1 MGALWNPEAGTELHV
16 SLERETPSLG
26 TGPCRA
32 CLASVLAVVLSVLAV
47 GGCAREQTGY
57 TFALVP
63 KAMNNPFFDFARE
76 GCMQA
81 AADLEDVECLYIG
94 PSEHTE
100 ADQIQVVEDLI
111 TRRVDG
117 IAVSPSNATAMA
129 RALARAN
136 EIGIPVITWDSD
148 LLAED
153 AALRTTYIG
162 TENRAMGVEQAKL
175 LQKLRPDG
183 GTICIQSGGAAAMNH
198 NERMQGFRD
207 TLAGA
212 DSGEPPG
219 ERLEGTNGWTEVA
232 ACPLYTNDDF
242 PLAVQQ
248 MADIL
253 ASEPDL
259 DVFSITG
266 GFPQFVDQAYRQ
278 AVEPYRERI
287 ESKDLVIIGADVL
300 PMQLDLLAEG
310 LSHGQVGQR
319 PYAMGYRSMEVLL
332 QLVAGQSVE
341 DPIHTGLDVLTGAED
356 VEAFRTP

>member
-1 MGALWNPEAGTELHV
+1 
-16 SLERETPSLG
+16 
-26 TGPCRA
+26 
-32 CLASVLAVVLSVLAV
+32 
-47 GGCAREQTGY
+47 
-57 TFALVP
+57 
-63 KAMNNPFFDFARE
+63 
-76 GCMQA
+76 
-81 AADLEDVECLYIG
+81 
-94 PSEHTE
+94 
-100 ADQIQVVEDLI
+100 
-111 TRRVDG
+111 
-117 IAVSPSNATAMA
+117 MA

-136 EIGIPVITWDSD
+136 EVGIPVITWDSD

-153 AALRTTYIG
+153 AGLRTTYIG

-175 LQKLRPDG
+175 LQKLKPDG

-219 ERLEGTNGWTEVA
+219 KRLEGANKWTEVA

-253 ASEPDL
+253 ASAPDL

-300 PMQLDLLAEG
+300 PMQLDPPRRGPEPRPGRAAAVRDG
-310 LSHGQVGQR
+310 LPVDGGAAPAGRR
-319 PYAMGYRSMEVLL
+319 PERR
-332 QLVAGQSVE
+332 
-341 DPIHTGLDVLTGAED
+341 DPIYTGLDVLTGAED
-356 VEAFRTP
+356 VEAFRSSSTRRTTPVTAIRR

>member
-1 MGALWNPEAGTELHV
+1 MNRGVVVALAF
-16 SLERETPSLG
+16 
-26 TGPCRA
+26 
-32 CLASVLAVVLSVLAV
+32 VLSV
-47 GGCAREQTGY
+47 GGCAREESGY

-63 KAMNNPFFDFARE
+63 KAMNNPFFDLARD

-81 AADLEDVECLYIG
+81 TADLEDVDCLYIG

-100 ADQIQVVEDLI
+100 ADQVQVVEDLI

-129 RALARAN
+129 RALARAR
-136 EIGIPVITWDSD
+136 ETGIPVITWDSD

-153 AALRTTYIG
+153 AGLRTTYIG

-175 LQKLRPDG
+175 LQEFKPEG
-183 GTICIQSGGAAAMNH
+183 GRICIQSGGAAAMNH
-198 NERMQGFRD
+198 NERMQGLRD
-207 TLAGA
+207 TLAGTA
-212 DSGEPPG
+212 SAAPPG
-219 ERLEGTNGWTEVA
+219 ERLEGRNGWTEVA

-248 MADIL
+248 MADVL

-278 AVEPYRERI
+278 AVEPYRDRI
-287 ESKDLVIIGADVL
+287 DSRDLVIMGADVL

-332 QLVAGQSVE
+332 ELVNGAPVD
-341 DPIHTGLDVLTGAED
+341 DPIYTGLDVLTNAAD
-356 VEAFRTP
+356 VEAFRARVAGP

>member
-1 MGALWNPEAGTELHV
+1 MNRGVVVALA
-16 SLERETPSLG
+16 
-26 TGPCRA
+26 
-32 CLASVLAVVLSVLAV
+32 LALSA
-47 GGCAREQTGY
+47 GGCAREESGY

-63 KAMNNPFFDFARE
+63 KAMNNPFFDLARD

-81 AADLEDVECLYIG
+81 AADLEDVDCLYIG

-100 ADQIQVVEDLI
+100 ADQVQVVEDLI

-129 RALARAN
+129 RALARAR
-136 EIGIPVITWDSD
+136 ETGIPVITWDSD
-148 LLAED
+148 LLVDD
-153 AALRTTYIG
+153 AGLRTTYIG

-175 LQKLRPDG
+175 LQEFKPEG
-183 GTICIQSGGAAAMNH
+183 GRICIQSGGAAAMNH
-198 NERMQGFRD
+198 NERMQGLRD
-207 TLAGA
+207 TLAGTA
-212 DSGEPPG
+212 SAAPPG
-219 ERLEGTNGWTEVA
+219 ERLAGRNGWTEVA

-248 MADIL
+248 MADVL

-278 AVEPYRERI
+278 AVEPYRDRI
-287 ESKDLVIIGADVL
+287 DSRDLVIMGADVL

-332 QLVAGQSVE
+332 ELVNGAPVD
-341 DPIHTGLDVLTGAED
+341 DPIYTGLDVLTSAED
-356 VEAFRTP
+356 VEAFRDR

>member
-1 MGALWNPEAGTELHV
+1 MLATAVALA
-16 SLERETPSLG
+16 
-26 TGPCRA
+26 A
-32 CLASVLAVVLSVLAV
+32 CAPDDA
-47 GGCAREQTGY
+47 GY

-63 KAMNNPFFDFARE
+63 KAMNNPFFDLARD

-81 AADLEDVECLYIG
+81 AADLEGVDCLYIG

-129 RALARAN
+129 RALARARDA
-136 EIGIPVITWDSD
+136 GIPVITWDSD

-153 AALRTTYIG
+153 AGFRRTYIG
-162 TENRAMGVEQAKL
+162 TENRAMGVEQARLLLKL
-175 LQKLRPDG
+175 KPDG
-183 GTICIQSGGAAAMNH
+183 GVICIQSGGAAAMNH
-198 NERMQGFRD
+198 NERMQGLRD

-212 DSGEPPG
+212 NSAAPPG
-219 ERLEGTNGWTEVA
+219 ERLEGANGWTEAA

-248 MADIL
+248 MADVL
-253 ASEPDL
+253 ASAPDL
-259 DVFSITG
+259 GVFAITG

-287 ESKDLVIIGADVL
+287 ESLDLVILGADVL
-300 PMQLDLLAEG
+300 PMQLDLLVEG

-332 QLVAGQSVE
+332 ELANGGSVE
-341 DPIHTGLDVLTGAED
+341 DPIHTGLEVFTSAADVA
-356 VEAFRTP
+356 AFRAGRSE

>member
-1 MGALWNPEAGTELHV
+1 MGLPVCSRGSTGNGRCPRAGWFAV
-16 SLERETPSLG
+16 
-26 TGPCRA
+26 
-32 CLASVLAVVLSVLAV
+32 AVVVTLAFGV
-47 GGCAREQTGY
+47 AGCAQERTGY

-63 KAMNNPFFDFARE
+63 KAMNNPFFDYARD

-117 IAVSPSNATAMA
+117 LAVSPSNATAMA
-129 RALARAN
+129 RALARAS
-136 EIGIPVITWDSD
+136 EVGIPVITWDSD

-153 AALRTTYIG
+153 AGARTTYIG

-175 LQKLRPDG
+175 LQKLKPDG
-183 GTICIQSGGAAAMNH
+183 GMICIQSGGPAAMNH

-212 DSGEPPG
+212 DSENPPG
-219 ERLEGTNGWTEVA
+219 TRLNGQNGWTEVD

-253 ASEPDL
+253 ASAPDL
-259 DVFSITG
+259 DVFAITG

-287 ESKDLVIIGADVL
+287 DSKDLVIIGADVL

-332 QLVAGQSVE
+332 ELVNGGSVE
-341 DPIHTGLDVLTGAED
+341 DPIHTGLDILTSAED
-356 VEAFRTP
+356 VEAFRAGPGE

>member
-1 MGALWNPEAGTELHV
+1 MPAGV
-16 SLERETPSLG
+16 
-26 TGPCRA
+26 
-32 CLASVLAVVLSVLAV
+32 VVLSLLAV
-47 GGCAREQTGY
+47 AGCAREEAGY

-63 KAMNNPFFDFARE
+63 KAMNNPFFDFARD

-81 AADLEDVECLYIG
+81 AEDLDGVECLYIG

-117 IAVSPSNATAMA
+117 VAVSPSNAVAMA
-129 RALARAN
+129 RVLVRARDS
-136 EIGIPVITWDSD
+136 GIPVITWDSD

-153 AALRTTYIG
+153 AGLRTTYIG

-175 LQKLRPDG
+175 LQELKPEG
-183 GTICIQSGGAAAMNH
+183 GSICIQSGGAAAMNH
-198 NERMQGFRD
+198 NERMQGLRD
-207 TLAGA
+207 TLAGVVSA
-212 DSGEPPG
+212 APPG
-219 ERLEGTNGWTEVA
+219 ERLEGRNGWTEVA

-248 MADIL
+248 MADVL

-287 ESKDLVIIGADVL
+287 ESLDLVIIGADVL
-300 PMQLDLLAEG
+300 PMQLDLLVEG

-332 QLVAGQSVE
+332 ELVSGGSVE
-341 DPIHTGLDVLTGAED
+341 DPIYTGLDVLTSAED
-356 VEAFRTP
+356 VEAFRAR

>member
-1 MGALWNPEAGTELHV
+1 MA
-16 SLERETPSLG
+16 
-26 TGPCRA
+26 
-32 CLASVLAVVLSVLAV
+32 
-47 GGCAREQTGY
+47 GCAREETGY

-63 KAMNNPFFDFARE
+63 KAMNNPFFDFARD

-81 AADLEDVECLYIG
+81 AEALDGVECLYIG

-117 IAVSPSNATAMA
+117 LAVSPSNATAMA
-129 RALARAN
+129 RALARAH
-136 EIGIPVITWDSD
+136 EVGIPVITWDSD

-153 AALRTTYIG
+153 AGLRTTYIG
-162 TENRAMGVEQAKL
+162 TENRAMGVEQAEL
-175 LQKLRPDG
+175 LLELKPEG

-198 NERMQGFRD
+198 NERMQGLRD
-207 TLAGA
+207 TLGGGRSSA
-212 DSGEPPG
+212 PPG
-219 ERLEGTNGWTEVA
+219 DRLEGQKGWREVA

-248 MADIL
+248 MADVL

-278 AVEPYRERI
+278 AVEPYRARL
-287 ESKDLVIIGADVL
+287 ESLDLVIIGADVL

-319 PYAMGYRSMEVLL
+319 PYEMGYRSMEILL
-332 QLVAGQSVE
+332 ELVNGGSVE
-341 DPIHTGLDVLTGAED
+341 DPIFTGLDVLTSAED
-356 VEAFRTP
+356 VEAFRAR

>member
-1 MGALWNPEAGTELHV
+1 MKLRVVGFL
-16 SLERETPSLG
+16 
-26 TGPCRA
+26 
-32 CLASVLAVVLSVLAV
+32 VLALAA
-47 GGCAREQTGY
+47 GGCARDEAGY

-63 KAMNNPFFDFARE
+63 KAMNNPFFDFARD
-76 GCMQA
+76 GCMA
-81 AADLEDVECLYIG
+81 AAAELDGVECLYIG

-136 EIGIPVITWDSD
+136 GVGIPAITWDSD

-153 AALRTTYIG
+153 AALRMTYIG

-175 LQKLRPDG
+175 LQELKPDG
-183 GTICIQSGGAAAMNH
+183 GTICIQSGGPAAMNH
-198 NERMQGFRD
+198 NERMQGLRD

-212 DSGEPPG
+212 ESAGPPG
-219 ERLEGTNGWTEVA
+219 DRLEGRNGWTEVA

-253 ASEPDL
+253 ASEPEL
-259 DVFSITG
+259 DAFAITG

-278 AVEPYRERI
+278 AVEPYRARI
-287 ESKDLVIIGADVL
+287 DSLDLVIVGADVL

-332 QLVAGQSVE
+332 ELVNGVPVE

-356 VEAFRTP
+356 VEAFRAR

>member
-1 MGALWNPEAGTELHV
+1 
-16 SLERETPSLG
+16 
-26 TGPCRA
+26 
-32 CLASVLAVVLSVLAV
+32 
-47 GGCAREQTGY
+47 
-57 TFALVP
+57 
-63 KAMNNPFFDFARE
+63 MNNPFFDFARE

-81 AADLEDVECLYIG
+81 AADLEDVKCLYIG

-117 IAVSPSNATAMA
+117 LAVSPSNAVAMA
-129 RALARAN
+129 RALVRAR
-136 EIGIPVITWDSD
+136 EVGIPVITWDSD

-153 AALRTTYIG
+153 AGLRTTYVG

-175 LQKLRPDG
+175 LQGLKPDG
-183 GTICIQSGGAAAMNH
+183 GAICIQSGGAAAMNH
-198 NERMQGFRD
+198 NERMQGLRD
-207 TLAGA
+207 TLAGVES
-212 DSGEPPG
+212 DGPPG
-219 ERLEGTNGWTEVA
+219 DRLDGENGWTEVD

-248 MADIL
+248 MADVL

-259 DVFSITG
+259 DVFLITG

-278 AVEPYRERI
+278 AVKPYRERI
-287 ESKDLVIIGADVL
+287 ETNDLVIIGADVL

-332 QLVAGQSVE
+332 ELVGGGTVE
-341 DPIHTGLDVLTGAED
+341 DPIYTGLDVLISAED
-356 VEAFRTP
+356 VEAFRAR

>member
-1 MGALWNPEAGTELHV
+1 MSSSRPQERGTRGPVARLAATALVSAAGLA
-16 SLERETPSLG
+16 
-26 TGPCRA
+26 A
-32 CLASVLAVVLSVLAV
+32 CAPD
-47 GGCAREQTGY
+47 ETGY

-63 KAMNNPFFDFARE
+63 KAMNNPFFDLARD

-81 AADLEDVECLYIG
+81 ATDLEGVECLYIG

-117 IAVSPSNATAMA
+117 LAVSPSNATAMA
-129 RALARAN
+129 RALVRARDA
-136 EIGIPVITWDSD
+136 GIPAITWDSD

-153 AALRTTYIG
+153 AGLRTTYIG
-162 TENRAMGVEQAKL
+162 TENRAMGVAQAKL
-175 LQKLRPDG
+175 LQELKPDG
-183 GTICIQSGGAAAMNH
+183 GSICIQSGGAAAMNH
-198 NERMQGFRD
+198 NERMQGLRD

-212 DSGEPPG
+212 ESAAPPG
-219 ERLEGTNGWTEVA
+219 NRLEGANGWTEVA
-232 ACPLYTNDDF
+232 SCPLYTNDDF

-248 MADIL
+248 MADVL

-259 DVFSITG
+259 DAFSITG

-278 AVEPYRERI
+278 AAEPYRERI
-287 ESKDLVIIGADVL
+287 DSKDLVIVGADTL

-332 QLVAGQSVE
+332 ELVNGASVE
-341 DPIHTGLDVLTGAED
+341 DPIYTGLDVLTNAAD
-356 VEAFRTP
+356 VDSFRLDARVF

>member
-1 MGALWNPEAGTELHV
+1 MSWKSKPRSRRGLCGHRRVPVGLV
-16 SLERETPSLG
+16 
-26 TGPCRA
+26 
-32 CLASVLAVVLSVLAV
+32 VLALLGVA
-47 GGCAREQTGY
+47 GCAREETGY

-63 KAMNNPFFDFARE
+63 KAMNNPFFDFARD

-81 AADLEDVECLYIG
+81 AADLDGFECLYIG

-117 IAVSPSNATAMA
+117 LAVSPSNATAMA
-129 RALARAN
+129 RALARARDA
-136 EIGIPVITWDSD
+136 GIPVITWDSD
-148 LLAED
+148 LLPED
-153 AALRTTYIG
+153 AGLRTTYIG
-162 TENRAMGVEQAKL
+162 TRNRAMGVEQARL
-175 LQKLRPDG
+175 LQELRPEG
-183 GTICIQSGGAAAMNH
+183 GSICIQSGGAAAMNH
-198 NERMQGFRD
+198 NERMQGLRD

-212 DSGEPPG
+212 VSAAPPG
-219 ERLEGTNGWTEVA
+219 ERLEGRNGWTEVA

-248 MADIL
+248 MADVL

-287 ESKDLVIIGADVL
+287 ESLDLVIIGADVL

-332 QLVAGQSVE
+332 ELVNGGAVE
-341 DPIHTGLDVLTGAED
+341 DPIYTGLDVLTSAAD
-356 VEAFRTP
+356 VEAFRAGRGE

>member
-1 MGALWNPEAGTELHV
+1 MELQVSSRMRSEGERHAGQV
-16 SLERETPSLG
+16 
-26 TGPCRA
+26 
-32 CLASVLAVVLSVLAV
+32 CLPSVLFLALAFSV
-47 GGCAREQTGY
+47 GGCAQEDTGY

-63 KAMNNPFFDFARE
+63 KAMNNPFFDYARD

-129 RALARAN
+129 RALVRAN
-136 EIGIPVITWDSD
+136 EVGIPVITWDSD

-153 AALRTTYIG
+153 AGLRTTYVG
-162 TENRAMGVEQAKL
+162 TENRALGVEQAKL
-175 LQKLRPDG
+175 LQGLKPDG
-183 GTICIQSGGAAAMNH
+183 GAICIQSGGAAAMNH
-198 NERMQGFRD
+198 NERMQGLRD
-207 TLAGA
+207 TLAGVESSA
-212 DSGEPPG
+212 PPG
-219 ERLEGTNGWTEVA
+219 DRLEGQNGWTEAA

-248 MADIL
+248 MADVL

-266 GFPQFVDQAYRQ
+266 GFPQFVDHAYRQ
-278 AVEPYRERI
+278 AVAPYRDRI
-287 ESKDLVIIGADVL
+287 DSRDLAIIGADVL
-300 PMQLDLLAEG
+300 PMQLDLLVEG

-332 QLVAGQSVE
+332 ELVGGGTVE
-341 DPIHTGLDVLTGAED
+341 DPIYTGLDVLISAED
-356 VEAFRTP
+356 VEAFRAGPGE

>member
-1 MGALWNPEAGTELHV
+1 V
-16 SLERETPSLG
+16 RPS
-26 TGPCRA
+26 
-32 CLASVLAVVLSVLAV
+32 CLTSVAAAVLAMSLA
-47 GGCAREQTGY
+47 GCAQEETGY

-63 KAMNNPFFDFARE
+63 KAMNNPFFDFARD

-81 AADLEDVECLYIG
+81 AADLESVDCLYIG

-117 IAVSPSNATAMA
+117 LAVSPSNATAMA
-129 RALARAN
+129 RALARAR
-136 EIGIPVITWDSD
+136 EAGIPVITWDSD

-153 AALRTTYIG
+153 AGFRTTYVG
-162 TENRAMGVEQAKL
+162 TENRAMGVEQARL
-175 LQKLRPDG
+175 LQELKPEG
-183 GTICIQSGGAAAMNH
+183 GSLCIQSGGAAAMNH
-198 NERMQGFRD
+198 NERMQGLRD
-207 TLAGA
+207 TLAGVESDA
-212 DSGEPPG
+212 PPG
-219 ERLEGTNGWTEVA
+219 MRLESDNGWTEVD

-248 MADIL
+248 MADVL

-278 AVEPYRERI
+278 AVEPYRDRI
-287 ESKDLVIIGADVL
+287 DAKDLVIIGADVL

-332 QLVAGQSVE
+332 ELVRGGAVE
-341 DPIHTGLDVLTGAED
+341 DPIYTGLDVLTSAED
-356 VEAFRTP
+356 VEAFRAGRGR

>member
-1 MGALWNPEAGTELHV
+1 MGYGNGERPGAAGSV
-16 SLERETPSLG
+16 SLAAL
-26 TGPCRA
+26 
-32 CLASVLAVVLSVLAV
+32 VLALSL
-47 GGCAREQTGY
+47 GGCAQEESGY

-63 KAMNNPFFDFARE
+63 KAMNNPFFDFARD

-81 AADLEDVECLYIG
+81 AVDLEDVECLYIG

-117 IAVSPSNATAMA
+117 LAVSPSNAAAMA
-129 RALARAN
+129 RALVRAH
-136 EIGIPVITWDSD
+136 EAGIPVITWDSD

-153 AALRTTYIG
+153 AALRTTYVG
-162 TENRAMGVEQAKL
+162 TENRALGVEQAKL
-175 LQKLRPDG
+175 LQELKPEG
-183 GTICIQSGGAAAMNH
+183 GSICIQSGGAAAMNH
-198 NERMQGFRD
+198 NERMQGLRD
-207 TLAGA
+207 TLAGVESA
-212 DSGEPPG
+212 AAPG
-219 ERLEGTNGWTEVA
+219 KRLEGENGWTEVS

-248 MADIL
+248 MADVL

-278 AVEPYRERI
+278 AVAPYRERI
-287 ESKDLVIIGADVL
+287 ESRDLVIIGADVL
-300 PMQLDLLAEG
+300 PMQLDLLVEG

-319 PYAMGYRSMEVLL
+319 PYAMGYQSMEVLL
-332 QLVAGQSVE
+332 QLVGGGTVE
-341 DPIHTGLDVLTGAED
+341 DPIYTGLDILTSAAD
-356 VEAFRTP
+356 VEAFRAERGD

>member
-1 MGALWNPEAGTELHV
+1 MGLQVRSGK
-16 SLERETPSLG
+16 G
-26 TGPCRA
+26 TGSGRRPRA
-32 CLASVLAVVLSVLAV
+32 AWFVAGAVAALALGVT
-47 GGCAREQTGY
+47 GCAQEQTGY

-81 AADLEDVECLYIG
+81 AADLEDVKCLYIG

-117 IAVSPSNATAMA
+117 LAVSPSNAVAMA
-129 RALARAN
+129 RALVRAR
-136 EIGIPVITWDSD
+136 EVGIPVITWDSD

-153 AALRTTYIG
+153 AGLRTTYVG

-175 LQKLRPDG
+175 LQGLKPDG
-183 GTICIQSGGAAAMNH
+183 GAICIQSGGAAAMNH
-198 NERMQGFRD
+198 NERMQGLRD
-207 TLAGA
+207 TLAGVES
-212 DSGEPPG
+212 DGPPG
-219 ERLEGTNGWTEVA
+219 DRLDGENGWTEVD

-248 MADIL
+248 MADVL

-259 DVFSITG
+259 DVFLITG

-278 AVEPYRERI
+278 AVKPYRERI
-287 ESKDLVIIGADVL
+287 ETNDLVIIGADVL

-332 QLVAGQSVE
+332 ELVGGGTVE
-341 DPIHTGLDVLTGAED
+341 DPIYTGLDVLISAED
-356 VEAFRTP
+356 VEAFRAR

>member
-1 MGALWNPEAGTELHV
+1 MGL
-16 SLERETPSLG
+16 
-26 TGPCRA
+26 
-32 CLASVLAVVLSVLAV
+32 VVLSLLAV
-47 GGCAREQTGY
+47 AGCAREETGY

-63 KAMNNPFFDFARE
+63 KAMNNPFFDFARD

-81 AADLEDVECLYIG
+81 AEDLDGVECLYIG

-100 ADQIQVVEDLI
+100 ADQIQVVEDLV

-117 IAVSPSNATAMA
+117 VAVSASNAVAMA
-129 RALARAN
+129 RVLVRARDS
-136 EIGIPVITWDSD
+136 GIPVITWDSD

-153 AALRTTYIG
+153 AGLRSTYIG

-175 LQKLRPDG
+175 LQELKPEG
-183 GTICIQSGGAAAMNH
+183 GSICIQSGGAAAMNH
-198 NERMQGFRD
+198 NERMQGLRD
-207 TLAGA
+207 TLAGVVSA
-212 DSGEPPG
+212 PPG
-219 ERLEGTNGWTEVA
+219 ERLEGQNGWTEVA

-248 MADIL
+248 MADVL

-287 ESKDLVIIGADVL
+287 ESLDLVIIGADVL
-300 PMQLDLLAEG
+300 PMQLDLLVEG

-319 PYAMGYRSMEVLL
+319 PYAMGYRSIEVLL
-332 QLVAGQSVE
+332 ELVSGGSVE
-341 DPIHTGLDVLTGAED
+341 DPIYTGLDVLTSAED
-356 VEAFRTP
+356 VEAFRAR

>member
-1 MGALWNPEAGTELHV
+1 MSSSGQQ
-16 SLERETPSLG
+16 G
-26 TGPCRA
+26 TGTRA
-32 CLASVLAVVLSVLAV
+32 AAVRLAAATMTAAIGLAA
-47 GGCAREQTGY
+47 CAPEDAGY

-63 KAMNNPFFDFARE
+63 KAMNNPFFDLARD
-76 GCMQA
+76 GCIQA
-81 AADLEDVECLYIG
+81 AADLDGVECLYIG

-117 IAVSPSNATAMA
+117 LAVSPSNATAMA
-129 RALARAN
+129 RALARARDA
-136 EIGIPVITWDSD
+136 GIPAITWDSD

-153 AALRTTYIG
+153 AGLRTTYIG

-175 LQKLRPDG
+175 LHELKPDG
-183 GTICIQSGGAAAMNH
+183 GRICIQSGGAAAMNH
-198 NERMQGFRD
+198 NERMQGLRD

-212 DSGEPPG
+212 DSAAPPG
-219 ERLEGTNGWTEVA
+219 ERLEGQNGWTEVA

-248 MADIL
+248 MADAL

-287 ESKDLVIIGADVL
+287 DSKDLVILGADTL

-332 QLVAGQSVE
+332 ELVGGGTVE
-341 DPIHTGLDVLTGAED
+341 DPIHTGLDVLTGAAD
-356 VEAFRTP
+356 VEAFRLGKGARVF

>member
-1 MGALWNPEAGTELHV
+1 MRSEGERHAGQ
-16 SLERETPSLG
+16 
-26 TGPCRA
+26 A
-32 CLASVLAVVLSVLAV
+32 CLPTVLCLALAFSV
-47 GGCAREQTGY
+47 GGCAQEDTGY

-63 KAMNNPFFDFARE
+63 KAMNNPFFDYARD

-117 IAVSPSNATAMA
+117 LAVSPSNASAMA
-129 RALARAN
+129 RALVRAK
-136 EIGIPVITWDSD
+136 EVGIPVITWDSD

-153 AALRTTYIG
+153 SGLRTTYVG

-175 LQKLRPDG
+175 LQGLKPDG
-183 GTICIQSGGAAAMNH
+183 GAICIQSGGAAAMNH
-198 NERMQGFRD
+198 NERMQGLRD
-207 TLAGA
+207 TLAGVE
-212 DSGEPPG
+212 SSEPPG
-219 ERLEGTNGWTEVA
+219 DRLEGRNGWTEAA

-248 MADIL
+248 MADVL
-253 ASEPDL
+253 ASQPDL

-278 AVEPYRERI
+278 AVAPYRDRI
-287 ESKDLVIIGADVL
+287 DSRDLVIIGADVL

-332 QLVAGQSVE
+332 ELVGGGTVE
-341 DPIHTGLDVLTGAED
+341 DPIHTGLDVLISAED
-356 VEAFRTP
+356 VEAFRAGRGE

>member
-1 MGALWNPEAGTELHV
+1 MSWNRKRRRGRSSREHRRMPAGF
-16 SLERETPSLG
+16 
-26 TGPCRA
+26 
-32 CLASVLAVVLSVLAV
+32 VVLSLLAAA
-47 GGCAREQTGY
+47 GCAPEETGY

-63 KAMNNPFFDFARE
+63 KAMNNPFFDLARD

-81 AADLEDVECLYIG
+81 AEDLDDVDCLYIG

-111 TRRVDG
+111 SRRVDG
-117 IAVSPSNATAMA
+117 LAVSPSNATAMA
-129 RALARAN
+129 RALARARDA
-136 EIGIPVITWDSD
+136 GIPVITWDSD

-153 AALRTTYIG
+153 AGLRATYIG
-162 TENRAMGVEQAKL
+162 TENRAMGVEQARL
-175 LQKLRPDG
+175 LEELKPEG
-183 GTICIQSGGAAAMNH
+183 GRICIQSGGAAAMNH
-198 NERMQGFRD
+198 NERMQGLRD
-207 TLAGA
+207 TLGGA
-212 DSGEPPG
+212 TSAAAPG
-219 ERLEGTNGWTEVA
+219 DRLEGRNGWTEVA

-248 MADIL
+248 MADVL

-287 ESKDLVIIGADVL
+287 ESLDLVIIGADVL
-300 PMQLDLLAEG
+300 PMQLDLLIEG

-319 PYAMGYRSMEVLL
+319 PYAMGYRAMAVLL
-332 QLVAGQSVE
+332 ELIAGGSVG
-341 DPIHTGLDVLTGAED
+341 DPIYTGLDVLTSAAD
-356 VEAFRTP
+356 VEAFRTGLSQ

>member
-1 MGALWNPEAGTELHV
+1 MSWNRKPRRGRG
-16 SLERETPSLG
+16 SREDPRM
-26 TGPCRA
+26 PARF
-32 CLASVLAVVLSVLAV
+32 VVLSLLALA
-47 GGCAREQTGY
+47 GCAPEETGY

-63 KAMNNPFFDFARE
+63 KAMNNPFFDLARD
-76 GCMQA
+76 GCTQA
-81 AADLEDVECLYIG
+81 AEDLGDVDCLYIG

-111 TRRVDG
+111 SRRVDG
-117 IAVSPSNATAMA
+117 LAVSPSNATAMA
-129 RALARAN
+129 RALARARRA
-136 EIGIPVITWDSD
+136 GIPVITWDSD

-153 AALRTTYIG
+153 AGLRTTYIG

-175 LQKLRPDG
+175 LQELKPEG
-183 GTICIQSGGAAAMNH
+183 GTICVQSGGAAAMNH

-212 DSGEPPG
+212 ASSTPPG
-219 ERLEGTNGWTEVA
+219 ERLEGQNGWTEVG

-248 MADIL
+248 MADVL

-287 ESKDLVIIGADVL
+287 ESLDLVIIGADVL

-332 QLVAGQSVE
+332 ALVNGGSVE
-341 DPIHTGLDVLTGAED
+341 DPIYTGLDVLTGAAD
-356 VEAFRTP
+356 VEAFRTGLSQ

>member
-1 MGALWNPEAGTELHV
+1 MKTGRKSGCDL
-16 SLERETPSLG
+16 RPSCAA
-26 TGPCRA
+26 PVA
-32 CLASVLAVVLSVLAV
+32 VVVLALSLA
-47 GGCAREQTGY
+47 GCAPEETGY

-63 KAMNNPFFDFARE
+63 KAMNNPFFDLARG

-81 AADLEDVECLYIG
+81 AADLEGVDCLYIG

-117 IAVSPSNATAMA
+117 LAVSPSNATAMA
-129 RALARAN
+129 RALVRAREA
-136 EIGIPVITWDSD
+136 GIPVITWDSD
-148 LLAED
+148 LLAGD
-153 AALRTTYIG
+153 SGLRTTYIG

-175 LQKLRPDG
+175 LQDLKPEG
-183 GTICIQSGGAAAMNH
+183 GSICIQSGGASAMNH
-198 NERMQGFRD
+198 NERMQGLRD
-207 TLAGA
+207 TLAGIESDA
-212 DSGEPPG
+212 PPG
-219 ERLEGTNGWTEVA
+219 MRLEGDNGWTEVE

-248 MADIL
+248 MADVL

-278 AVEPYRERI
+278 AAEPYRDRI
-287 ESKDLVIIGADVL
+287 DAKDLVIIGADTL

-332 QLVAGQSVE
+332 ELVNGGAVA
-341 DPIHTGLDVLTGAED
+341 DPIYTGLDVLTSAED
-356 VEAFRTP
+356 VEAFRTGRGQ